1 MGVSLRSEEGP
12 SGEALYKGASSRGVG
27 LRLLRG
33 GLAVLL
39 LGINT
44 GCYVYTPGVT
54 PVSGMRVRLDLNDR
68 GRVGMGESIGT
79 SARSIEGTLRAD
91 PDSTY
96 ALKVESVEYLNGQ
109 NNRWSGE
116 SVTVSKDF
124 VGTVRER
131 QLSRSRSFL
140 AAAGIV
146 GGAIVLIA
154 TRGII
159 GGGNTGKE
167 PGPPGEGPEN

>member
-1 MGVSLRSEEGP
+1 M
-12 SGEALYKGASSRGVG
+12 
-27 LRLLRG
+27 LRG
-33 GLAVLL
+33 CVAGLL

-54 PVSGMRVRLDLNDR
+54 PASGMRVRLDLNDR

-79 SARSIEGTLRAD
+79 AARSIEGTLVTE
-91 PDSTY
+91 PDSSF
-96 ALKVESVEYLNGQ
+96 ALKVESVQYLNGQ

-131 QLSRSRSFL
+131 QFSRSRTFL

-159 GGGNTGKE
+159 GGGNAGKE